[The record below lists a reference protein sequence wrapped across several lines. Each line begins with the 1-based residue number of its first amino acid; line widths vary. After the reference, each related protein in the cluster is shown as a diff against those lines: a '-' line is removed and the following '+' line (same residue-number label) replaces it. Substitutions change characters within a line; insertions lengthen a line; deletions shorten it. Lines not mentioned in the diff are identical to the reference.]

1 VRKGWEGQTTL
12 RVQVLP
18 NGRPGQIS
26 IQTSSGRDVLDEAAI
41 EAVKGWSFV
50 PATQGGVAVAGWVNV
65 PLVFRL
71 Q

>member
-1 VRKGWEGQTTL
+1 
-12 RVQVLP
+12 
-18 NGRPGQIS
+18 
-26 IQTSSGRDVLDEAAI
+26 VLDEAAI